1 MAYPYNGRVE
11 VDHAAQTQC
20 LEFSP
25 NGRNKKQNK
34 RRWVMIDENNDCIT
48 KSELIIKVKTL
59 RRYNDRSKVQPN
71 KQTSFSLFWLDHN
84 IFLEY

>member
-1 MAYPYNGRVE
+1 MAYPYNERVE

-34 RRWVMIDENNDCIT
+34 RRWVMIDENNGCIT
-48 KSELIIKVKTL
+48 KS
-59 RRYNDRSKVQPN
+59 
-71 KQTSFSLFWLDHN
+71 
-84 IFLEY
+84 